1 MSAISALWAGLHC
14 SRRTGFYWCLIQ
26 VGWRSSVVMRLL
38 FVCVG
43 NTCRSQ
49 MAEAL
54 ARHMGHEAASAGTHR
69 GDTVASNSLAVL
81 QEIGVSTEG
90 LSPKS
95 VDDVETE
102 GWDMIISMGC
112 GVHCPMLPIAEDWGL
127 DDPVGGPIDVY
138 RSTRDTIV
146 NNLERLSAEQTDA

>member
-1 MSAISALWAGLHC
+1 
-14 SRRTGFYWCLIQ
+14 
-26 VGWRSSVVMRLL
+26 
-38 FVCVG
+38 
-43 NTCRSQ
+43 

-54 ARHMGHEAASAGTHR
+54 ARHMGHEAASAGTHP

-127 DDPVGGPIDVY
+127 DDPVGGPIEVY

-146 NNLERLSAEQTDA
+146 GNLERLSAEQTDA

>member
-1 MSAISALWAGLHC
+1 
-14 SRRTGFYWCLIQ
+14 
-26 VGWRSSVVMRLL
+26 MRLL

-54 ARHMGHEAASAGTHR
+54 ARHMGYEAASAGTHP

-95 VDDVETE
+95 VDDVEAE

-127 DDPVGGPIDVY
+127 DDPVGGPIDIY

>member
-1 MSAISALWAGLHC
+1 
-14 SRRTGFYWCLIQ
+14 
-26 VGWRSSVVMRLL
+26 
-38 FVCVG
+38 
-43 NTCRSQ
+43 

-54 ARHMGHEAASAGTHR
+54 ARHMGHEAASAGTHP
-69 GDTVASNSLAVL
+69 GHTVASNSLTVL

-95 VDDVETE
+95 VDDVETG

-127 DDPVGGPIDVY
+127 DDPVGGPIDIY

>member
-1 MSAISALWAGLHC
+1 
-14 SRRTGFYWCLIQ
+14 
-26 VGWRSSVVMRLL
+26 MRLL

-54 ARHMGHEAASAGTHR
+54 ARHMGHEAASAGTHP
-69 GDTVASNSLAVL
+69 GHTVASNSLTVL

-102 GWDMIISMGC
+102 DWDMIISMGC
-112 GVHCPMLPIAEDWGL
+112 GVHCPTLPIAEDWGL
-127 DDPVGGPIDVY
+127 DDPVGGPIDIY

>member
-1 MSAISALWAGLHC
+1 
-14 SRRTGFYWCLIQ
+14 
-26 VGWRSSVVMRLL
+26 MRLL

-54 ARHMGHEAASAGTHR
+54 ARHMGHEAASAGTHP
-69 GDTVASNSLAVL
+69 GDAVASNSLAVL

-127 DDPVGGPIDVY
+127 DDPVGGPIDIY

>member
-1 MSAISALWAGLHC
+1 MSAISALRAALHC
-14 SRRTGFYWCLIQ
+14 SRRTVFYWCLIQ
-26 VGWRSSVVMRLL
+26 VGWRSSIVMRLL

-54 ARHMGHEAASAGTHR
+54 ARHMGHEAASAGTHP
-69 GDTVASNSLAVL
+69 GGTVASNSLAVL

-127 DDPVGGPIDVY
+127 DDPVGGPIEVY

-146 NNLERLSAEQTDA
+146 DNLERLSAEQTDA

>member
-1 MSAISALWAGLHC
+1 
-14 SRRTGFYWCLIQ
+14 
-26 VGWRSSVVMRLL
+26 MRLL

-54 ARHMGHEAASAGTHR
+54 ARHMGYEAASAGTYP

-127 DDPVGGPIDVY
+127 DDPVGGPIDIY

>member
-1 MSAISALWAGLHC
+1 
-14 SRRTGFYWCLIQ
+14 
-26 VGWRSSVVMRLL
+26 MRLL

-54 ARHMGHEAASAGTHR
+54 ARHMGHEAASAGTHP
-69 GDTVASNSLAVL
+69 GVTVASNSIAVL

-95 VDDVETE
+95 VDYVETE

-127 DDPVGGPIDVY
+127 DDPVGGTIDVY

-146 NNLERLSAEQTDA
+146 DNLQRLSAEQTDA